1 MNRELDSDRLVDAY
15 LNELATEAAELP
27 AGRRDELL
35 ADVRAHIAEARAAG
49 AASEDEIR
57 EVLTSLGRPSEI
69 VTAATDGLVRV
80 EIPPRLRPWDFVAV
94 GLLLVAPYLLEASL
108 LAVFGWVI
116 GVSMLWMSDRWTPI
130 WKLIGTLTWPI
141 GYAVVM
147 FLDTFFQAPIAL
159 SQRTATGIS
168 FERIIMA
175 TPHRPTETICHADD
189 GPQRVPSGLVA
200 PAVHSPIP
208 RFGISVW
215 HVTGCRSFLAR
226 RGRKMA

>member
-1 MNRELDSDRLVDAY
+1 MSRELDSDRLVDAY
-15 LNELATEAAELP
+15 LNELAAEAAELP

-94 GLLLVAPYLLEASL
+94 GLLLVAPYLLGASVL
-108 LAVFGWVI
+108 VAVIGWVI
-116 GVSMLWMSDRWTPI
+116 GVSMLWTSDRWTPA

-147 FLDTFFQAPIAL
+147 FLDTFFQAPIGLSLAADAVVTLAL
-159 SQRTATGIS
+159 TA
-168 FERIIMA
+168 A
-175 TPHRPTETICHADD
+175 LVWNARP
-189 GPQRVPSGLVA
+189 
-200 PAVHSPIP
+200 P
-208 RFGISVW
+208 RQAS
-215 HVTGCRSFLAR
+215 
-226 RGRKMA
+226 